1 MYMIIKINLSIS
13 NIQMEGRCKITAKQ
27 AISKRVGEMQIK
39 EATFFIPPLS
49 CNPFL
54 ALLSLFFCIICSD
67 FKPFTNLSYM
77 YMSMGLPE
85 LCYK

>member
-1 MYMIIKINLSIS
+1 
-13 NIQMEGRCKITAKQ
+13 MEGGCKITAKQ
-27 AISKRVGEMQIK
+27 AISKRVGKMQIK

-54 ALLSLFFCIICSD
+54 ALSIICSD

-77 YMSMGLPE
+77 YMYMSMGLPE
-85 LCYK
+85 LCTPSVINENFTCMQQKLDS